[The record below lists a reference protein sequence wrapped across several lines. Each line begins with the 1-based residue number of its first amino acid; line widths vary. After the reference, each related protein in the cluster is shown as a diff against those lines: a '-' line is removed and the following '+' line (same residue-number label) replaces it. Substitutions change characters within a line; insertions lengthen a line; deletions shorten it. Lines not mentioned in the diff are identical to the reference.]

1 MKWRKRIAL
10 AVGIVIAVG
19 LVVSWLV
26 GGMLLAPK
34 PLVIGPPP
42 GELQAEPIA
51 LESESGSTLAGWH
64 LPVPD
69 AQAVLVLG
77 HGVRGSRLDSLRR
90 AVLWQE
96 AGYAVVIIDLQA
108 HGESPGAH
116 ITVGHLEQH
125 DIRAAVAFAKAG
137 YASARVGVL
146 GMSMGGAAAIL
157 ASPLDIDALVIESVY
172 PTFREAIHNRVAEHL
187 GPLAGFPAFLLLA
200 QIKPRIGISPAEL
213 CPIDHITKVRCPIF
227 VISGAEDTHTRAAE
241 TEALF
246 AAAQEPKQLWL
257 VPNAGHVDLHEAAGA
272 DYEARVT
279 AFWDQHLRQ

>member
-157 ASPLDIDALVIESVY
+157 ASPLDIDALVIESV
-172 PTFREAIHNRVAEHL
+172 FRHFVRRFTIASQSIWGRSRAFPHSCFWRRSN
-187 GPLAGFPAFLLLA
+187 LASVSLQLNYA
-200 QIKPRIGISPAEL
+200 RSTISPKFAVL
-213 CPIDHITKVRCPIF
+213 SSSSQVPRTP
-227 VISGAEDTHTRAAE
+227 TRA
-241 TEALF
+241 
-246 AAAQEPKQLWL
+246 QQKPKRCLLPLRSPSNSGLCQTQAMSTYTRRQ
-257 VPNAGHVDLHEAAGA
+257 VPTTRLA
-272 DYEARVT
+272 
-279 AFWDQHLRQ
+279 